1 MSWLKKTLK
10 NAKTLPE
17 KVLKVTAS
25 EFYSLVKG
33 CSSIFWQDLCLPQDI
48 RSRLG
53 SFDFTYVDVLKL
65 RKYLKPVFKEFHGD
79 AEKYYM
85 NLYGLLHANLLLQS
99 FEEYTTVINI
109 LLPEIAIIFRCI
121 IQCIARYVIHE
132 LYKRFTLSKKKKK
145 KNDSILPPT
154 HINFTTI

>member
-1 MSWLKKTLK
+1 M
-10 NAKTLPE
+10 
-17 KVLKVTAS
+17 
-25 EFYSLVKG
+25 
-33 CSSIFWQDLCLPQDI
+33 
-48 RSRLG
+48 
-53 SFDFTYVDVLKL
+53 
-65 RKYLKPVFKEFHGD
+65 RKYLKPVVKEFHGD

-132 LYKRFTLSKKKKK
+132 LYKRFKFSKKKKK
-145 KNDSILPPT
+145 KMTPYFHQRTSTLLQYKLDLVDT
-154 HINFTTI
+154 

>member
-1 MSWLKKTLK
+1 
-10 NAKTLPE
+10 
-17 KVLKVTAS
+17 
-25 EFYSLVKG
+25 
-33 CSSIFWQDLCLPQDI
+33 
-48 RSRLG
+48 
-53 SFDFTYVDVLKL
+53 
-65 RKYLKPVFKEFHGD
+65 
-79 AEKYYM
+79 M

-145 KNDSILPPT
+145 KKKKMTPYFHQRTSTLLQYKLDLVDT
-154 HINFTTI
+154 